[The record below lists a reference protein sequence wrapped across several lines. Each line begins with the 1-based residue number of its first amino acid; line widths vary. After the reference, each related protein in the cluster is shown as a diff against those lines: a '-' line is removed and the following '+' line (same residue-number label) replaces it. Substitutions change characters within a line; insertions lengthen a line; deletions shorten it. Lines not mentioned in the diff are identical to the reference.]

1 MTNKRFSYLYKFM
14 GQFEGR
20 VLKAEVFAWRTG
32 ENETKVDVDDVT
44 FRVEQN
50 VAVVSESKQQH

>member
-1 MTNKRFSYLYKFM
+1 M

-32 ENETKVDVDDVT
+32 ENETKVDVDNVT

-50 VAVVSESKQQH
+50 VAVVSESKQQHSLTQC